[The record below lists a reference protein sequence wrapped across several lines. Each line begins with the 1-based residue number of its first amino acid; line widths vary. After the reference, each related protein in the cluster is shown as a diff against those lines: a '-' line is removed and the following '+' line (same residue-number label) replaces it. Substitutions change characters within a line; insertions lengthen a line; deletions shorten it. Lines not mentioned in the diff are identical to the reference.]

1 MAKKVKRGHAG
12 FLVRRRE
19 RAGEKATAMFVEV
32 SSGILQN
39 AGKEK
44 SSFRKMQRESDGLF
58 VSWKKSAYGEN
69 GGLCRKN
76 VLLQKM
82 SGELNHMACFVDI
95 LPFAIGKEKEFQGR
109 EKITS

>member
-1 MAKKVKRGHAG
+1 M
-12 FLVRRRE
+12 L
-19 RAGEKATAMFVEV
+19 VEV

-44 SSFRKMQRESDGLF
+44 SSFRKMQWESDGLF

-69 GGLCRKN
+69 GGICRKN
-76 VLLQKM
+76 VLWQEM
-82 SGELNHMACFVDI
+82 SGELNHMACCADI
-95 LPFAIGKEKEFQGR
+95 LPFAVGKEKAFQRR